1 MAAREAARAAAR
13 FEDWWAQD
21 WIQRRWKTAKQREEQ
36 DQVGSVGLIR
46 SRHMRHE
53 RAPQERLDLY
63 QVLMLRGGLVT
74 GEFEV
79 GFKDGGEVSE
89 LVLAGT
95 GAGVGI

>member
-1 MAAREAARAAAR
+1 
-13 FEDWWAQD
+13 
-21 WIQRRWKTAKQREEQ
+21 
-36 DQVGSVGLIR
+36 
-46 SRHMRHE
+46 
-53 RAPQERLDLY
+53 
-63 QVLMLRGGLVT
+63 MLRGGLVT